1 MPSSFASFFAYGVA
15 ITRPSVRFWGA
26 AAGGGGGGGGAA
38 VVVEAIDPGLL
49 CDTDATASGSGWAT
63 WTSSALASC
72 LTCNGNEPYLS
83 VLDSAYSHRPNKSPQ
98 DFLGRS

>member
-49 CDTDATASGSGWAT
+49 CETDATASGSGCAT

-72 LTCNGNEPYLS
+72 LTWNGNEPCLS
-83 VLDSAYSHRPNKSPQ
+83 VLDPAHPYRPKWS
-98 DFLGRS
+98 